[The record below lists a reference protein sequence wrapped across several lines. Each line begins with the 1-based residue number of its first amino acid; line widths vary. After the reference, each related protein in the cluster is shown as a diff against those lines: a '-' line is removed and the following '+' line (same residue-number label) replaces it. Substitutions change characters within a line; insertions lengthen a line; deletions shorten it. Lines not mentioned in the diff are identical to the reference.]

1 MSNSFASKHSTT
13 AKLFEFETPDHFEF
27 IDLAGLVE
35 LNGMDKVYPVKAIY
49 INKKGKYGEQPTIIT
64 DNAKVNAPHH
74 LTRVCKEVLQDG
86 ESIGLIN
93 RGYVGF
99 KIYSYENEYG
109 VNYSLEWVDVDPKDA
124 PF

>member
-13 AKLFEFETPDHFEF
+13 AKLFSFEVPDHFEF

-35 LNGMDKVYPVKAIY
+35 LNGIEKVYPVNAIY
-49 INKKGKYGEQPTIIT
+49 MNKKGKYGEQPTIIT
-64 DNAKVNAPHH
+64 DAAMVNAPHH
-74 LTRVCKEVLQDG
+74 LTRVCKDVLADS

-99 KIYSYENEYG
+99 KIYSYENNFG
-109 VNYSLEWVDVDPKDA
+109 THYSLEWVDVDPKDI